1 MRSLDGLIEKNRL
14 HHVVAPVGARKV
26 FFHRSPVVLAAIQIK
41 PKSSKPGCAWLS
53 SVSSDNG
60 RPMKED
66 LSGPYWRD
74 NMVKPV
80 LFYEAVQLTL
90 ESQAH
95 PGLDDFGLIWIA
107 ASASR

>member
-1 MRSLDGLIEKNRL
+1 
-14 HHVVAPVGARKV
+14 
-26 FFHRSPVVLAAIQIK
+26 
-41 PKSSKPGCAWLS
+41 
-53 SVSSDNG
+53 
-60 RPMKED
+60 MKED

-80 LFYEAVQLTL
+80 LFYEAVQAAHERTL